1 MTIPS
6 KIQSYLACGK
16 PILASLDGEGAKIIN
31 EAECGFTSPS
41 EDAKALAENVY
52 KLYNLSNNERN
63 KMGILQSLIL
73 RKILKEINYW
83 KIL

>member
-1 MTIPS
+1 M
-6 KIQSYLACGK
+6 GK